1 MPQMMMMMM
10 VVVVIV
16 VVVVVVVVAAAVA
29 ILITFQWNA
38 EFFVTALCVTG
49 SKTDVSFP
57 AHKYVLYMNS
67 NSAYQGTNFL

>member
-1 MPQMMMMMM
+1 MM
-10 VVVVIV
+10 IV
-16 VVVVVVVVAAAVA
+16 VVVVIA

-67 NSAYQGTNFL
+67 NSAAHKYVLYVNSNSAYQRTNFL